1 MKIKL
6 FITTIVLCTLAQ
18 FAFSQG
24 SVKGK
29 IKGISTS
36 KKEEPLA
43 FANVYW
49 IGTSVG
55 TVSDANGA
63 FSINHPK
70 GATKLVARTIGFKAD
85 TLSIKPGSAEVE
97 FVLVAENVKLEEV
110 VVSGRQRG
118 STLLALTPLKTEVI
132 TASGLC
138 KMACCNLAESFENT
152 ASVSVGFSD
161 AVSGARQ
168 IKMLGLAGTYTQMLD
183 ENRPIMRG
191 IASPYGLTYTPG
203 QWLESIQVSKGPGSV
218 LNGYEAITGQI
229 NVEHRKPTAKEPL
242 FVNLF
247 ADTDQRTEANVA
259 SSLQINER
267 LSTVTLVHASTDP
280 MKKDHNKDGFMDMPT
295 AKQVNV
301 ASRWL
306 YMAPSEAQL
315 RAGIKVLAEE
325 RNGGQM
331 NNASV
336 ANNYGLGLYR
346 SKINNKQFNAYVK
359 FGIPVGEHH
368 DHEAHKES
376 ADGHSECGEECTGD
390 HPHEKEHSECGE
402 ECSEDHSK
410 GDDHSECG
418 EECTEDHGEEEHE
431 ECHEVEK
438 SLALVADYTYHEQNS
453 FFGIKNYNA
462 NMHSVFTN
470 LLFQGGFNESNR
482 YELGAS
488 FRFDRYNELLID
500 RFIQNNATKMEQYIN
515 LDRTERTAGV
525 FGEYTLS
532 KEEKMTFIVGAR
544 ADHNS
549 LYGWLFTPRAN
560 FKWDITDKLTF
571 RASGG
576 RGYRSPNPISDNMGI
591 LATGRQIAIDNNLKI
606 EDAWTYGASIVRY
619 FKLFNDERASI
630 SLDAFRTQF
639 SNQLIVDQEYNK
651 TLVSIYNLDGQS
663 YTNSIQVDLNFIPV
677 ERLSVFATYRYT
689 DAKVDLKNQGLV
701 KKPMVDKFKA
711 LLNLQYATKMN
722 KWTFDATAQLNG
734 QTLLPNLSGDLT
746 QKKDYSEVY
755 PMFFGQ
761 VTRKFKKVDVYVGCE
776 NIGNYRQK
784 NPILSADSPFSTS
797 FNSSVVWGP
806 LMGRKVYG
814 GLRFTL

>member
-6 FITTIVLCTLAQ
+6 LVATIILCTLSQ
-18 FAFSQG
+18 LAFSQG
-24 SVKGK
+24 HVKGT
-29 IKGISTS
+29 IKGVNSN

-55 TVSDANGA
+55 AAADANGA

-70 GATKLVARTIGFKAD
+70 GATKLVARTIGFKSD
-85 TLSIKPGSAEVE
+85 TLTISPGTAEVE
-97 FVLVAENVKLEEV
+97 FVLVAENVKLDEI

-132 TASGLC
+132 TASGIC

-168 IKMLGLAGTYTQMLD
+168 IRMLGLAGTYTQMLD
-183 ENRPIMRG
+183 ENRAVMRG
-191 IASPYGLTYTPG
+191 IAAPYGLTYTPG

-218 LNGYEAITGQI
+218 VNGYEAITGQI
-229 NVEHRKPTAKEPL
+229 NAEHRKPTTKEPL
-242 FVNLF
+242 FINLF
-247 ADTDQRTEANVA
+247 ADSDQRTEANVA
-259 SSLQINER
+259 SSLQLNER

-295 AKQVNV
+295 AKQINF
-301 ASRWL
+301 ANRWL
-306 YMAPSEAQL
+306 YMAPSEAQI
-315 RAGIKVLAEE
+315 RAGVKVLAEE

-331 NNASV
+331 SDASV
-336 ANNYGLGLYR
+336 ANNYGLGLYK
-346 SKINNKQFNAYVK
+346 SKINNKQFNTYLK
-359 FGIPVGEHH
+359 FGMPVGEHH
-368 DHEAHKES
+368 DHAEHAHEAE
-376 ADGHSECGEECTGD
+376 
-390 HPHEKEHSECGE
+390 EKEQHEGE
-402 ECSEDHSK
+402 LHKDDADKDHQ
-410 GDDHSECG
+410 HEG
-418 EECTEDHGEEEHE
+418 EAEE

-438 SLALVADYTYHEQNS
+438 SIALVADYTYHEQDS
-453 FFGIKNYNA
+453 YFGIKNYNA
-462 NMHSVFTN
+462 DMHSAFAN

-488 FRFDRYNELLID
+488 FRFDRYNEMLID
-500 RFIQNNATKMEQYIN
+500 RFMQNNTTKVENHIN

-525 FGEYTLS
+525 FGEYTFS
-532 KEEKMTFIVGAR
+532 KDEKMTFILGAR
-544 ADHNS
+544 GDHNS

-591 LATGRQIAIDNNLKI
+591 LATGRQIAIDNNLKM
-606 EDAWTYGASIVRY
+606 EDAWTYGASIVKY
-619 FKLFNDERASI
+619 FKLFNDERASL

-639 SNQLIVDQEYNK
+639 NNQLIVDQEYN
-651 TLVSIYNLDGQS
+651 TALVSIYNLDGQS
-663 YTNSIQVDLNFIPV
+663 YTNSFQVDLNVAPV
-677 ERLSVFATYRYT
+677 KRFTIFATYRYT

-711 LLNLQYATKMN
+711 LVNLQYATKMN
-722 KWTFDATAQLNG
+722 KWTFDFTAQLNG

-746 QKKDYSEVY
+746 QKKEYSEVY

-761 VTRKFKKVDVYVGCE
+761 VTHKFKKVDVYVGCE

-784 NPILSADSPFSTS
+784 NPILSADAPFSTA
-797 FNSSVVWGP
+797 FNSSIVWGP
-806 LMGRKVYG
+806 LMGRKAYA